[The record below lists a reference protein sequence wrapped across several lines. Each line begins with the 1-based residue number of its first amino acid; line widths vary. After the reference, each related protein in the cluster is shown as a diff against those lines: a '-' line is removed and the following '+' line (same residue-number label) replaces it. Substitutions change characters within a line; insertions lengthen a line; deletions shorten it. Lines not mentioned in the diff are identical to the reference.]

1 MPIVDVYGE
10 KVEFPDNMTD
20 DEIVAAIKR
29 NYPEPKPTTAQPSPI
44 AATPPQPTGPSILSK
59 IAGLARQGQ
68 ELLNPQALIEEQGPA
83 IRAGSAMAAPGLHAG
98 LSLLERLGLKQA
110 GTVRRDIGP
119 ASVGLA
125 GGVTGFVPS
134 HFMGQLA
141 GNMEAAELS
150 RQGKIGPSLLKR
162 GETLLEPATGLLRPW
177 AEVGTVPAEKAMQVA
192 ADLGVPGANEPGA
205 IGYRRQL
212 GAVAREFKKKVAEK
226 PVQTGFELAT
236 APLMILGPALH
247 AKVTGKVKAAGEAVK
262 AMEAN
267 PTQKTID
274 YAKLTNGEL
283 RAELDNIIQ
292 NTTDPKTQ
300 GVLQAYRA
308 QNTIDAQ
315 KVENAAKIASESEA
329 RWKAKSEEVATLRE
343 KTGEL
348 PEDEVRFYLIDALR
362 EKGSKMKLEEFPT
375 SDLIDYAAYQ
385 LPFGERPSWFDP
397 AYKKYTGGSYVPGG
411 GLKVEPKPVEPPPV
425 APPEAVAPPVVNGLI
440 VKKGMSLS
448 GRYGGYDWSG
458 KVDLMEPNQSGMPGD
473 INRGAIT
480 IKLDKPLIG
489 PYGSEIPRTD
499 LRLQAQVTKDGW
511 KIVDDR
517 LDPTNRVSPAPVEP
531 APPSPKP
538 PKPQVAPVA
547 GKTTKGTKTQP
558 VAPAPTANAGFEKL
572 LTPYLDRIEGGK
584 KVLGYVENTINKA
597 IPDETIAGEAIGTV
611 YQRLT
616 NAIHNTAF
624 QPELLEG
631 LVKKATAN
639 AIASG
644 LKKMKLRGRE
654 VPVEE
659 LGGEEAV
666 EGGIIERVRGGKRPI
681 VGEMLGAE
689 LEQPGIT
696 GSKAIEP
703 PKSTPGIETA
713 KAEWLHNQEGT
724 AYAHS
729 TNLNNMSLPE
739 TAWDDFLNIH
749 NQFDQAFEANK
760 IHRSLAEIKEQAK
773 DIGMDEHFLNQ
784 WEGTTKDL
792 DILAN
797 AAKKLQADI
806 AIDGSAKLQDPNLS
820 HADKAM
826 LVQRMANAFIKV
838 DDMSSN
844 YGRALSSLRNKF
856 GEGEAV
862 KSYMQAII
870 EQAKREGQYKGEK
883 VLPKEVVDQ
892 IVSMMEDPD
901 FNPSAII
908 PFTKT
913 PTLWD
918 KAYFCW
924 LNGLVSAP
932 STHIVNL
939 TSTGIM
945 STLELPVRAVAEG
958 TAWFG
963 SKAGSHVG
971 PAALARGEFVAEM
984 IGRARGTMEA
994 AKSMGKAV
1002 PSGLEYFGGMA
1013 SKYEQGIHPIKGWKG
1028 KVVGLP
1034 TEALAREDMLF
1045 KSTAYYGELS
1055 ALAYRKAIGEG
1066 LKPLSK
1072 EAFARMEEHF
1082 QRPTVD
1088 MVKAASDRALDVT
1101 FNSPVPKGIIKQL
1114 MAVRQQP
1121 TLAGKAAGIIFPF
1134 IRTPWNIAFK
1144 GIEYSPVNFGR
1155 ILARQMGWMGEGKL
1169 TPAEYHMTM
1178 ARAMVGTGI
1187 QLAVYQLAKQG
1198 LITGSGPT
1206 EKNKREALYRTGW
1219 QPYSVKIGDKYVS
1232 YFRLEPFGTILGL
1245 AADFTELTQDMDE
1258 DKKNYVFD
1266 KIAMSIGRNLSS
1278 KTFLQGISNVVNVI
1292 TDPTRYGENWI
1303 EQLAGS
1309 AVPATGAMNWASR
1322 TIDPNLRE
1330 VHGILDAIK
1339 YRIPGVS
1346 KTLPAR
1352 QDIWGEEIKKEGITK
1367 GIGGDIWRAVSPV
1380 QVSTA
1385 KENEVETELSR
1396 LGYFPGKPSKN
1407 VGKEKLTPKQYYDLI
1422 KNSGPQAKQSILDK
1436 IRSPEYQNLSDSQKR
1451 NKLESIISETRT
1463 VAREPYLTDEGLTP
1477 SEIFERKKRMS
1488 RSGIRTMVGK

>member
-1 MPIVDVYGE
+1 MPLTLEHKSKLTQALQQAD
-10 KVEFPDNMTD
+10 TD
-20 DEIVAAIKR
+20 GFSDEELDQLKQGALQKWGYDEATGAYK
-29 NYPEPKPTTAQPSPI
+29 TAQPSPVSPV
-44 AATPPQPTGPSILSK
+44 TPVSPQPARPSILSK
-59 IAGLARQGQ
+59 IAGLAGQGQ
-68 ELLNPQALIEEQGPA
+68 ELLNPQALMEEQGPA
-83 IRAGSAMAAPGLHAG
+83 IQAGSMLAAPGLHLALAG
-98 LSLLERLGLKQA
+98 LGKLGVPGA
-110 GTVRRDIGP
+110 EAVRRDIGP
-119 ASVGLA
+119 AAVQAA
-125 GGVTGFVPS
+125 GGMAGFIPS
-134 HFMGQLA
+134 TLLGQVKGRA
-141 GNMEAAELS
+141 EAAELS
-150 RQGKIGPSLLKR
+150 RTGHLGRAIGKGL
-162 GETLLEPATGLLRPW
+162 ETA
-177 AEVGTVPAEKAMQVA
+177 V
-192 ADLGVPGANEPGA
+192 EPGV
-205 IGYRRQL
+205 GLFRPYS
-212 GAVAREFKKKVAEK
+212 
-226 PVQTGFELAT
+226 ELAT
-236 APLMILGPALH
+236 PESRAQFGTEFKEAPLQKTLGLLTPWLMLLGPALH
-247 AKVTGKVKAAGEAVK
+247 AKVTSKVKAAGDAVK

-267 PTQKTID
+267 PTPETIAKAKSTISTPEEMAQHKTEILD
-274 YAKLTNGEL
+274 TVDPAVRPEVAVLVKDLEGKNGEL
-283 RAELDNIIQ
+283 KALVD
-292 NTTDPKTQ
+292 K
-300 GVLQAYRA
+300 Y
-308 QNTIDAQ
+308 
-315 KVENAAKIASESEA
+315 ESEA
-329 RWKAKSEEVATLRE
+329 IHLRE
-343 KTGEL
+343 MNKPMPESEFIPQAKDLLRKQGFPPNIIDTATGKEL
-348 PEDEVRFYLIDALR
+348 LALIQDRTNPLPGGPNPLRPEWATRALDKGVNWENLAPPKAAVAPPEGNVIPFDTVQQLID
-362 EKGSKMKLEEFPT
+362 EKLKTWDSNTKQGFISAWEKKDWDAMGRMVPPYDLVPLEGKST
-375 SDLIDYAAYQ
+375 IDVFDRLAKEIKAEPPKPAEAPKAVAATGYQ
-385 LPFGERPSWFDP
+385 GFVQEPSPFGRELIAGAGND
-397 AYKKYTGGSYVPGG
+397 
-411 GLKVEPKPVEPPPV
+411 LPVGTHQLGKPPPV
-425 APPEAVAPPVVNGLI
+425 AEAPGE
-440 VKKGMSLS
+440 
-448 GRYGGYDWSG
+448 G
-458 KVDLMEPNQSGMPGD
+458 KVDLRPSFAKGL
-473 INRGAIT
+473 RGPEIDKAEAI
-480 IKLDKPLIG
+480 
-489 PYGSEIPRTD
+489 
-499 LRLQAQVTKDGW
+499 
-511 KIVDDR
+511 
-517 LDPTNRVSPAPVEP
+517 
-531 APPSPKP
+531 
-538 PKPQVAPVA
+538 A
-547 GKTTKGTKTQP
+547 GKGTKGTKGTKP
-558 VAPAPTANAGFEKL
+558 EAPDATAKAYGDVQEYWQKKYGEGSEEADAARSGMAEAWDKVNPERG
-572 LTPYLDRIEGGK
+572 TPYNLFRTAA
-584 KVLGYVENTINKA
+584 L
-597 IPDETIAGEAIGTV
+597 
-611 YQRLT
+611 
-616 NAIHNTAF
+616 NA
-624 QPELLEG
+624 
-631 LVKKATAN
+631 VRDYWKR
-639 AIASG
+639 S
-644 LKKMKLRGRE
+644 GRE
-654 VPVEE
+654 ISAEE
-659 LGGEEAV
+659 LGGAEAI

-696 GSKAIEP
+696 GSKSVEL
-703 PKSTPGIETA
+703 PKTPGIETA

-729 TNLNNMSLPE
+729 TNLNNMSMPE
-739 TAWDDFLNIH
+739 TAWGDFLNIH

-773 DIGMDEHFLNQ
+773 DLGMDEHFLNQ

-797 AAKKLQADI
+797 AAKKLQSDI

-883 VLPKEVVDQ
+883 VLPKEVVNK

-908 PFTKT
+908 PFTKN

-971 PAALARGEFVAEM
+971 PAALVPGEFVYEM
-984 IGRARGTMEA
+984 MGRTRGTLEFV
-994 AKSMGKAV
+994 KSMGKAV
-1002 PSGLEYFGGMA
+1002 PTGLEYFGGMA
-1013 SKYEQGIHPIKGWKG
+1013 SKYEQGMHPIKGRFG

-1034 TEALAREDMLF
+1034 TKALSIEDMGF
-1045 KSTAYYGELS
+1045 KSPAYYGEVY

-1066 LKPLSK
+1066 LKPFSK
-1072 EAFARMEEHF
+1072 EAFTRAEEIF

-1088 MVKAASDRALDVT
+1088 IVKAASDRALDVT
-1101 FNSPVPKGIIKQL
+1101 FNSPVPKGIVKQL

-1169 TPAEYHMTM
+1169 TPAEFHMTM

-1206 EKNKREALYRTGW
+1206 EKNKRDALYRTGW
-1219 QPYSVKIGDKYVS
+1219 QPYSVKIGNKYYS

-1245 AADFTELTQDMDE
+1245 AADFTELTQNMDE
-1258 DKKNYVFD
+1258 DEKNYVFD

-1292 TDPTRYGENWI
+1292 TDPSRYGENWI

-1309 AVPATGAMNWASR
+1309 TVPATGLMNWASR

-1385 KENEVETELSR
+1385 KEDEVESELSR

-1407 VGKEKLTPKQYYDLI
+1407 VGKEKLTPKQYYELI
-1422 KNSGPQAKQSILDK
+1422 KNSGPQAKQSIIDK

-1451 NKLESIISETRT
+1451 NKFEGIISRIRT
-1463 VAREPYLTDEGLTP
+1463 VAREPYRTNEGLTP
-1477 SEIFERKKRMS
+1477 KEIFDRKRKSFRL
-1488 RSGIRTMVGK
+1488 GTTVGK